1 MIEVRGIN
9 SNFATAGRRLKNEKI
24 QPSQR
29 TLRTKPNTS
38 QQIDPSSTAQQ
49 RLKFLVEEGRVTF
62 KYMTTFLSKKRS

>member
-1 MIEVRGIN
+1 MKKF
-9 SNFATAGRRLKNEKI
+9 S